1 MYLPPFPRF
10 TAAILLAGTAMGLSA
25 CAETLRPAAG
35 ASVIG
40 DAAIASVAGV
50 QVSTMTPDFPGIV
63 DIERAVT
70 PMRIKV
76 TNQGTTAVRIRYADF
91 ALKDAAGRS
100 YAALPLYKI
109 DSSVQTAARA
119 QRRAGSRASDA
130 PR

>member
-1 MYLPPFPRF
+1 MYLPPFPSF

-40 DAAIASVAGV
+40 DAAIGSAAGV
-50 QVSTMTPDFPGIV
+50 QIATMAPDFPGIV
-63 DIERAVT
+63 DIARAVT
-70 PMRIKV
+70 PMKIEV

-100 YAALPLYKI
+100 YAELSLYKI
-109 DSSVQTAARA
+109 DSSLQTAARV

-130 PR
+130 PK